1 MSDEFCI
8 PAKPADL
15 LNEDADPPIK
25 VRRLQEFEE
34 APATEVD
41 EYAEGMQPDDLGA
54 EADKFFSEILEL
66 QNGTTAASRWSH
78 CL

>member
-15 LNEDADPPIK
+15 LNEDADLPIK

-34 APATEVD
+34 APATDID
-41 EYAEGMQPDDLGA
+41 EYAEGMQPNDLSA
-54 EADKFFSEILEL
+54 EADKMLNGIFEPR
-66 QNGTTAASRWSH
+66 NGTAAASRWP
-78 CL
+78 

>member
-15 LNEDADPPIK
+15 LNEDADLPIK

-34 APATEVD
+34 APATEID

-54 EADKFFSEILEL
+54 EADQFFSEIFEL

>member
-15 LNEDADPPIK
+15 LNEDADLPIK
-25 VRRLQEFEE
+25 VRRLQEFED
-34 APATEVD
+34 APAAELE
-41 EYAEGMQPDDLGA
+41 EYAEGMQPDDLSA
-54 EADKFFSEILEL
+54 ETSKFLSGSFEL
-66 QNGTTAASRWSH
+66 QHGTTAASGWPY